1 MCVPLVTSRR
11 ERPTHVDLVELAEVH
26 GLEAVDGRP
35 DVLAVRALLHHLQL
49 ANTRHVG
56 QPGLD
61 LGHVRDLGDRDRDQ
75 ERDQDQDQDSRN
87 RNSRSRTTEETSHS
101 SSKRVPVWP
110 AEGAGPADLDL
121 VGPGV
126 DPLPQQPP
134 A

>member
-1 MCVPLVTSRR
+1 MCVPPVTSRR
-11 ERPTHVDLVELAEVH
+11 EWPTHVDLVELAEVH

-61 LGHVRDLGDRDRDQ
+61 LGHVRDLGDRDRD
-75 ERDQDQDQDSRN
+75 RDQDSRN

-101 SSKRVPVWP
+101 SSKRVAVWP
-110 AEGAGPADLDL
+110 AEGAGPADLDF